1 MNVLIISLYVLALII
16 FGLIG
21 RARSASN
28 EEFRVAGRR
37 LGGFLYTGTLCA
49 LVLGGASTIGG
60 VSLGYTR
67 GISGMWLVVSI
78 ALGVILLSLFFAPI
92 ITKFK
97 LYTVSQVL
105 SARYGS
111 KITTRVSSIVML
123 TYTIMIAV
131 TSTTAYASIFR
142 VLFGLENQWSILIG
156 ATVVILYSMLGGMW
170 AITLTDM
177 FQFAFMTVGM
187 FFLLLPVSLAS
198 AGGWSGLTSRLDAE
212 FFNPGSIG
220 LPSLLTMF
228 VLYTLG
234 QLSGQVIWQRVF
246 TARTPKIARWG
257 GAIAG
262 LYVAAYGVAGAVI
275 GMSARVLEPNLA
287 KPDDAFATLAQNYL
301 PAGLGGV
308 VLAAGVA
315 AMMSTASGTL
325 IAASTIMR
333 VDIVP
338 MITGKP
344 APGRNE
350 GTVTADRVYLVILGV
365 LATVLAMYM
374 TDTVTALRTA
384 YNILIGGLLV
394 SILGALVWKRA
405 TGVGAILSMIAGTT
419 GVLIGIASFGVTSDK
434 PIYIGLGCALV
445 FYVAGSLLSKPTAPE
460 IMQGW
465 TARLEESADS
475 QGSGKPAGAVSSLEQ
490 KGSPAESGGSAR

>member
-1 MNVLIISLYVLALII
+1 MNALIISLYVLVLIL
-16 FGLIG
+16 FGIIG
-21 RARSASN
+21 RKRSTSN

-37 LGGFLYTGTLCA
+37 LGGFLYTSTLCA

-60 VSLGYTR
+60 VALGYKQ
-67 GISGMWLVVSI
+67 GISGMWLVVSL
-78 ALGVILLSLFFAPI
+78 ALGVLILSLFFAPI
-92 ITKFK
+92 ITRFK

-105 SARYGS
+105 TARYGS
-111 KITTRVSSIVML
+111 QLTTRVSSVVML
-123 TYTIMIAV
+123 AYTIMIAV

-142 VLFGLENQWSILIG
+142 VLFGMDTHIAILIG
-156 ATVVILYSMLGGMW
+156 ASVVILYSMLGGMW
-170 AITLTDM
+170 AITLTDV

-187 FFLLLPVSLAS
+187 FFILLPVSLS
-198 AGGWSGLTSRLDAE
+198 KAGGWTGLTERLDAE
-212 FFNPGSIG
+212 FFNPGAIG
-220 LPSLLTMF
+220 FSSLATMF

-246 TARTPKIARWG
+246 TARTPTIARWG
-257 GAIAG
+257 GVVAA
-262 LYVAAYGVAGAVI
+262 LYVAAYGVAGALI

-287 KPDDAFATLAQNYL
+287 KADDAFATLAQNYL

-338 MITGKP
+338 MLTGKP

-350 GTVTADRVYLVILGV
+350 GTVAADRIYLLILGV
-365 LATVLAMYM
+365 LAMVLAMFM

-394 SILGALVWKRA
+394 AILGGLLWKRA
-405 TGVGAILSMIAGTT
+405 TGFGAILSMVAGAL
-419 GVLIGIASFGVTSDK
+419 GVSVGIAIFGVTANQ
-434 PIYIGLGCALV
+434 PIYIGLVCALV
-445 FYVAGSLLSKPTAPE
+445 TYVVGSLASKPTDSE
-460 IMQGW
+460 IMKNW
-465 TARLEESADS
+465 TARLE
-475 QGSGKPAGAVSSLEQ
+475 K
-490 KGSPAESGGSAR
+490 

>member
-1 MNVLIISLYVLALII
+1 MNVLIISIYVLALVI
-16 FGLIG
+16 FGFIG
-21 RARSASN
+21 RNRSKNN

-37 LGGFLYTGTLCA
+37 LGPVLYTGSLVA

-60 VSLGYTR
+60 VALGYKQ
-67 GISGMWLVVSI
+67 GITGMWLVVSI
-78 ALGVILLSLFFAPI
+78 AAGVILLSLFFAPT
-92 ITKFK
+92 ITRFK

-111 KITTRVSSIVML
+111 KLTSRVSSIVML
-123 TYTIMIAV
+123 AFTIMIAV

-142 VLFGLENQWSILIG
+142 VLFGLNSTWSILLG
-156 ATVVILYSMLGGMW
+156 AVVVILYSMLGGMW

-187 FFLLLPVSLAS
+187 FFLLLPVSLAN

-212 FFNPGSIG
+212 FFQPGSVG
-220 LPSLLTMF
+220 FPSLLTMF

-246 TARTPKIARWG
+246 TAATPRVARWG
-257 GAIAG
+257 GTVAG
-262 LYVAAYGVAGAVI
+262 IYVAAYGVAGAVI
-275 GMSARVLEPNLA
+275 GMCARVLEPNLA
-287 KPDDAFATLAQNYL
+287 KADDAFATMAQNYL

-338 MITGKP
+338 MLTGKP
-344 APGRNE
+344 SPGRNE
-350 GTVTADRVYLVILGV
+350 GSVAADRVYLVVLGA
-365 LATVLAMYM
+365 LATVLALYM

-394 SILGALVWKRA
+394 ATMGGLLWKRA
-405 TGVGAILSMIAGTT
+405 TGAGALASIVAGAA
-419 GVLIGIASFGVTSDK
+419 GVVTGIAIFGVTANQ

-445 FYVAGSLLSKPTAPE
+445 AYVVVSLLTKPNPGAGLDAALASEGNASAGSRPASVAP
-460 IMQGW
+460 
-465 TARLEESADS
+465 
-475 QGSGKPAGAVSSLEQ
+475 GSERA
-490 KGSPAESGGSAR
+490 

>member
-1 MNVLIISLYVLALII
+1 MGTMNVLIISLYVLALIT
-16 FGLIG
+16 FGVIG
-21 RARSASN
+21 RKRSTSN

-37 LGGFLYTGTLCA
+37 LGGFLYTSTLCA

-60 VSLGYTR
+60 VALGYKQ
-67 GISGMWLVVSI
+67 GIAGMWLVVSL
-78 ALGVILLSLFFAPI
+78 ALGVIILSLFFAPV

-105 SARYGS
+105 TARYGS

-123 TYTIMIAV
+123 AYTIMIAV

-142 VLFGLENQWSILIG
+142 VLFGLESIWAILLG
-156 ATVVILYSMLGGMW
+156 ASVVIIYSMLGGMW

-177 FQFAFMTVGM
+177 FQFTFMTIGV
-187 FFLLLPVSLAS
+187 FFILLPVSLTK
-198 AGGWSGLTSRLDAE
+198 AGGWTGLTERLDDS
-212 FFNPGSIG
+212 FFNPASIG
-220 LPSLLTMF
+220 FSSLATMF

-246 TARTPKIARWG
+246 TARTPGIARWG
-257 GAIAG
+257 GATAG
-262 LYVAAYGVAGAVI
+262 LYVAAYGVAGSII
-275 GMSARVLEPNLA
+275 GMSARVIEPNLA
-287 KPDDAFATLAQNYL
+287 KADDAFATLAQNYL

-338 MITGKP
+338 MLTGKP
-344 APGRNE
+344 APGRHE
-350 GTVTADRVYLVILGV
+350 GTVTADRIYLLVLGI
-365 LATVLAMYM
+365 LATVLAIFM

-394 SILGALVWKRA
+394 AILGGLIWKRA
-405 TGVGAILSMIAGTT
+405 TGFGAILSMAAGTI
-419 GVLIGIASFGVTSDK
+419 GVIIGIVIFGVTADK

-445 FYVAGSLLSKPTAPE
+445 TYIIGSLVSKPTAPE
-460 IMQGW
+460 IMEKW
-465 TARLEESADS
+465 TAHLKAT
-475 QGSGKPAGAVSSLEQ
+475 A
-490 KGSPAESGGSAR
+490 SP

>member
-1 MNVLIISLYVLALII
+1 MNILIICLYIAALII
-16 FGLIG
+16 FGLVG
-21 RARSASN
+21 HRRSGTN

-37 LGGFLYTGTLCA
+37 LGPVLYTGTLVA

-60 VSLGYTR
+60 VSLGYTQ
-67 GISGMWLVVSI
+67 GLAGMWLVVSI

-92 ITKFK
+92 ITKFR
-97 LYTVSQVL
+97 LYTVAQVL
-105 SARYGS
+105 TARYGS
-111 KITTRVSSIVML
+111 KLTSRVSSVVML
-123 TYTIMIAV
+123 AYTIMIAV

-142 VLFGLENQWSILIG
+142 VLFGLDSAWSIILG
-156 ATVVILYSMLGGMW
+156 SAVVIIYSMLGGMW

-187 FFLLLPVSLAS
+187 FFLLLPLSLSA
-198 AGGWSGLTSRLDAE
+198 AGGWEGLTSRLDAE
-212 FFNPGSIG
+212 FFNPGSVG

-246 TARTPKIARWG
+246 TARSARVARWG
-257 GAIAG
+257 GVTAG
-262 LYVAAYGVAGAVI
+262 LYVAAYGVAGSVI

-338 MITGKP
+338 MLTGRP
-344 APGRNE
+344 APEPGVGSVRS
-350 GTVTADRVYLVILGV
+350 DRVYLVILGV
-365 LATVLAMYM
+365 VATVLALVM
-374 TDTVTALRTA
+374 TDTVTAIRLG

-394 SILGALVWKRA
+394 AILGGLIWKRA
-405 TGVGAILSMIAGTT
+405 TGVGAALSIAAGSV
-419 GVLIGIASFGVTSDK
+419 GVFIGIAIFGVTANQ
-434 PIYIGLGCALV
+434 PIYIGLGASLI
-445 FYVAGSLLSKPTAPE
+445 FYVAGSLLSKPTSPE
-460 IMQGW
+460 IMQAW
-465 TARLEESADS
+465 ERSR
-475 QGSGKPAGAVSSLEQ
+475 VS
-490 KGSPAESGGSAR
+490 

>member
-1 MNVLIISLYVLALII
+1 MNVIIISLYVLALIS
-16 FGLIG
+16 FGVAG
-21 RARSASN
+21 RKRSQSN

-37 LGGFLYTGTLCA
+37 LGGFLYTSTLCA

-60 VSLGYTR
+60 VALGYKQ
-67 GISGMWLVVSI
+67 GLSGMWLVVSL
-78 ALGVILLSLFFAPI
+78 ALGVIILSLFFAPI

-105 SARYGS
+105 TARYGS
-111 KITTRVSSIVML
+111 KITTRTSSVVML
-123 TYTIMIAV
+123 AYTIMIAV

-142 VLFGLENQWSILIG
+142 VLFGMNSYWAILLG
-156 ATVVILYSMLGGMW
+156 ASVVIIYSMLGGMW

-177 FQFAFMTVGM
+177 FQFAFMTVGV
-187 FFLLLPVSLAS
+187 FFILLPVSLTK
-198 AGGWSGLTSRLDAE
+198 AGGWGGLTERLDAE
-212 FFNPGSIG
+212 FFNPFSISWA
-220 LPSLLTMF
+220 SLATMF

-257 GAIAG
+257 GATAG
-262 LYVAAYGVAGAVI
+262 LYVAAYGVAGSVI
-275 GMSARVLEPNLA
+275 GMSARVIEPNLA

-301 PAGLGGV
+301 PSGLGGV

-344 APGRNE
+344 APDRNE
-350 GTVTADRVYLVILGV
+350 GTVTADRIYLLVLGV
-365 LATVLAMYM
+365 LATVLAMFM

-394 SILGALVWKRA
+394 AILGGLIWKRA
-405 TGVGAILSMIAGTT
+405 TGFGAILSMVAGSI
-419 GVLIGIASFGVTSDK
+419 GVMVGIAMFGVTADK
-434 PIYIGLGCALV
+434 PIYIGLACALV
-445 FYVAGSLLSKPTAPE
+445 TYVVGSLASKPTDPE
-460 IMQGW
+460 IMEKW
-465 TARLEESADS
+465 TARLEEEA
-475 QGSGKPAGAVSSLEQ
+475 PAS
-490 KGSPAESGGSAR
+490 